1 MFFKFS
7 ISSWNSSKLENSLKA
22 LCNSVKIKVYLYQLG
37 IKLLK
42 LINTPENGGLQQ
54 TEVVSLLFLVTVLM
68 SWKDNELFIS
78 ISDVNLILA
87 CQRLR

>member
-42 LINTPENGGLQQ
+42 LVNTPENGGLQQ
-54 TEVVSLLFLVTVLM
+54 TEVVNLLFLVTVLM
-68 SWKDNELFIS
+68 SRKDNELFIS

>member
-7 ISSWNSSKLENSLKA
+7 ISSWNSSKLEHSLKA
-22 LCNSVKIKVYLYQLG
+22 LCNNVKIKVYLYQLG

-42 LINTPENGGLQQ
+42 LVNTPENVGLQQ
-54 TEVVSLLFLVTVLM
+54 TEVVNLLFLVTVLM

-78 ISDVNLILA
+78 ISNVNLILA